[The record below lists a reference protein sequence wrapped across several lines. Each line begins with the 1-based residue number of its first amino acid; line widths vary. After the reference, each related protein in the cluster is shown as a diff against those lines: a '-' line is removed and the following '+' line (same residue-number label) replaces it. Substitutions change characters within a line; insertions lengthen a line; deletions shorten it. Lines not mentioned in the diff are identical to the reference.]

1 MGVLITGLVIFIGVH
16 LTRVLG
22 IKALTVR
29 VTGEALFAIFYSVI
43 STIGLTL
50 IIYGQILAHPSDTIW
65 QPPAW
70 TRTVA
75 LVAVPLSL
83 VLIFATYLPSHIR
96 SVTRHPMTLGVFLWS
111 GSHLLANGEL
121 ASIVLFGAFA
131 AWSLILLVEGYLSGG
146 HFARPG
152 VLWADLTAI
161 LLGLLSSALIAY
173 FHMQLF
179 GVAVVEF
186 ASNRAAPGI

>member
-1 MGVLITGLVIFIGVH
+1 M
-16 LTRVLG
+16 
-22 IKALTVR
+22 
-29 VTGEALFAIFYSVI
+29 
-43 STIGLTL
+43 
-50 IIYGQILAHPSDTIW
+50 
-65 QPPAW
+65 
-70 TRTVA
+70 
-75 LVAVPLSL
+75 
-83 VLIFATYLPSHIR
+83 
-96 SVTRHPMTLGVFLWS
+96 
-111 GSHLLANGEL
+111 
-121 ASIVLFGAFA
+121 LFGAFA